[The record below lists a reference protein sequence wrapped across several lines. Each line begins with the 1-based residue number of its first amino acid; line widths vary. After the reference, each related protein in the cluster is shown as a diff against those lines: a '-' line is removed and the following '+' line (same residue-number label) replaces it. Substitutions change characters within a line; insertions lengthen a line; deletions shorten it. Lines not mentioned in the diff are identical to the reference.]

1 MATYKAQIGACNG
14 YTSHEV
20 QVSGVVTQS
29 AAKKALQATHP
40 GASIRSIQFISN
52 KDWSM
57 TSLQIQFTQKA
68 ARDFRRKAAESAKSI
83 ADMSKEIVIV

>member
-1 MATYKAQIGACNG
+1 MIGHPNFPSYHWVFSLLSFDYLQMATYKAQIGACNG

-52 KDWSM
+52 KD
-57 TSLQIQFTQKA
+57 
-68 ARDFRRKAAESAKSI
+68 
-83 ADMSKEIVIV
+83 